1 MKVISKASLRLSNV
15 MARNG
20 IIKPEDATVYSYGLE
35 LVISTVLSII
45 EVIIISF
52 ILSEP
57 LAGIFYMLAFI
68 PIRSTAGGYH
78 ATTHLYCQL
87 TFAISFTIFIFAAK
101 LLAAYILPI
110 YLIAIS
116 AMNLITVLILSP
128 IGTSKKPMTEVKR
141 KTNRKRSIILSVAYV
156 LIGVLSFFAG
166 INYIEYFTYFTM
178 GQFAAMISMFVAIK
192 LKR

>member
-1 MKVISKASLRLSNV
+1 MISKASLRLSDV

-20 IIKPEDATVYSYGLE
+20 IIKPEDAAVYSYGLE
-35 LVISTVLSII
+35 LMISTFLSIL

-57 LAGIFYMLAFI
+57 LAGVLYMLAFI

-87 TFAISFTIFIFAAK
+87 TFAISFTIFILAAK
-101 LLAAYILPI
+101 LLAAYILPV
-110 YLIAIS
+110 YLVAIS
-116 AMNLITVLILSP
+116 VMNLITVLILSP
-128 IGTSKKPMTEVKR
+128 IGTSKKPMTELKR
-141 KTNRKRSIILSVAYV
+141 KTNRKRSIIISTAYV
-156 LIGVLSFFAG
+156 LIGALSFFAG
-166 INYIEYFTYFTM
+166 KAYMEYFTYFAM